1 MLVWEVEY
9 TDQFGQWW
17 NGLTAEE
24 QKPIIANVE
33 LLVAQ
38 GPGLGRPSVDTIA
51 GSRHANMKE
60 LRIGTTRVFFA
71 FDPRRTAILMIAGD
85 KRGRWKEFYERMI
98 PMADDVHANTWRSCE
113 RKDSCPMPK
122 TKPFRE
128 LVERAYE
135 KNPGM
140 REDVAVIKQA
150 MEDVLELEEIRKR
163 RGLTQVQV
171 ADRLGITQGNV
182 SQLEHRTELYLSTL
196 REYVEALG
204 GRLKLT
210 AVFPDEECPVAVAG
224 GGSERRHS
232 KKR

>member
-1 MLVWEVEY
+1 
-9 TDQFGQWW
+9 
-17 NGLTAEE
+17 
-24 QKPIIANVE
+24 
-33 LLVAQ
+33 
-38 GPGLGRPSVDTIA
+38 
-51 GSRHANMKE
+51 
-60 LRIGTTRVFFA
+60 
-71 FDPRRTAILMIAGD
+71 
-85 KRGRWKEFYERMI
+85 
-98 PMADDVHANTWRSCE
+98 
-113 RKDSCPMPK
+113 MPK
-122 TKPFRE
+122 TKPFGE

-204 GRLKLT
+204 GRLELLQCFLT
-210 AVFPDEECPVAVAG
+210 RSAPWRSPAVAPSG
-224 GGSERRHS
+224 VTARSDQHRGATHQRLRDPQWAALQLRGALPR
-232 KKR
+232 